1 MSTRTENRP
10 ALSPTT
16 SPGCPP
22 PTPSPLPDEDGGVL
36 PPQPAPGRRARV
48 LDLSL
53 AQVLGGSFAAAT
65 ASAAGS
71 RLGVVG
77 TISGAA
83 VISVVA
89 SVASAFY
96 TTSLR
101 HTGRHVSSV
110 LRRGAGPTVTR
121 GPAGPQPAGRGPDIR
136 RLLAGAAVVFALAAL
151 AVTGVEL
158 VTGRSLDG
166 GTGTTLSRT
175 VRGATG
181 AGVGPA
187 VTGPEGRSGRGA
199 ALTPSTDP
207 TPTVTPSQ
215 TPTPTA
221 TPSAPA
227 SPDASAPAAGPVT
240 PSASP
245 TGDASPAPTASS
257 DPSTSPSADPT
268 PSASPSASATDPS
281 GTPIGGDAADGAGA
295 GPLSP

>member
-10 ALSPTT
+10 VLSRSTAAPSTYRP
-16 SPGCPP
+16 PGD
-22 PTPSPLPDEDGGVL
+22 DEL
-36 PPQPAPGRRARV
+36 PPQPVTERRGRV
-48 LDLSL
+48 FDLSL

-110 LRRGAGPTVTR
+110 LRRGAGPATTR
-121 GPAGPQPAGRGPDIR
+121 RQPEVRQRGDRRPEVR
-136 RLLAGAAVVFALAAL
+136 RLVAGAAVVFALAAL
-151 AVTGVEL
+151 VVTGVEL
-158 VTGRSLDG
+158 VSGRSLDG
-166 GTGTTLSRT
+166 GSGTTLSRT

-181 AGVGPA
+181 GGLGSTVSDSG
-187 VTGPEGRSGRGA
+187 GRGVA
-199 ALTPSTDP
+199 PTPSTHPTQSVSPSP
-207 TPTVTPSQ
+207 TPT
-215 TPTPTA
+215 PTSTA
-221 TPSAPA
+221 TPSASA
-227 SPDASAPAAGPVT
+227 SPDASAPAPGPVA
-240 PSASP
+240 PSTSP

-257 DPSTSPSADPT
+257 DPSASATTDPT
-268 PSASPSASATDPS
+268 PSASPSTTPTGSS
-281 GTPIGGDAADGAGA
+281 GTSTGAEAPGGAD
-295 GPLSP
+295 PLSP

>member
-10 ALSPTT
+10 VLPRSTA
-16 SPGCPP
+16 
-22 PTPSPLPDEDGGVL
+22 TPSTYRLPGDDEL
-36 PPQPAPGRRARV
+36 PPQPVAERRGLV

-77 TISGAA
+77 TITGAA

-110 LRRGAGPTVTR
+110 LRRGT
-121 GPAGPQPAGRGPDIR
+121 GPATTRRQPEVRQRGDRRPEVR
-136 RLLAGAAVVFALAAL
+136 RLVAGAAVVFALAAL
-151 AVTGVEL
+151 VVTGVEL

-166 GTGTTLSRT
+166 GSGTTLART

-181 AGVGPA
+181 GGLGSA
-187 VTGPEGRSGRGA
+187 VTDPGGRGVA
-199 ALTPSTDP
+199 PTPSTGPTQSLTPSATP
-207 TPTVTPSQ
+207 TPTVTS
-215 TPTPTA
+215 TA
-221 TPSAPA
+221 TPSASP
-227 SPDASAPAAGPVT
+227 SPDASSPATGAVAPST
-240 PSASP
+240 SP
-245 TGDASPAPTASS
+245 TGEASPAPTASS
-257 DPSTSPSADPT
+257 DPSASATTDPT
-268 PSASPSASATDPS
+268 PSASPSTSPTGPS
-281 GTPIGGDAADGAGA
+281 GTTTGAEAPGGTD
-295 GPLSP
+295 PLSP

>member
-10 ALSPTT
+10 VLPRSTAAPSTYRP
-16 SPGCPP
+16 PG
-22 PTPSPLPDEDGGVL
+22 DDAL
-36 PPQPAPGRRARV
+36 PPQPVTERRRRV

-110 LRRGAGPTVTR
+110 LRRGAGPATTR
-121 GPAGPQPAGRGPDIR
+121 RRPELRQRGDRRPEVR
-136 RLLAGAAVVFALAAL
+136 RLVAGAAVVFALAAL
-151 AVTGVEL
+151 VVTGVEL
-158 VTGRSLDG
+158 VAGRSLDG
-166 GTGTTLSRT
+166 GSGTTLSRT
-175 VRGATG
+175 VHGA
-181 AGVGPA
+181 AGGGPGSTA
-187 VTGPEGRSGRGA
+187 TSPRGRGVA
-199 ALTPSTDP
+199 ATPSTDP
-207 TPTVTPSQ
+207 SGAATPSQ

-221 TPSAPA
+221 TPSVSA
-227 SPDASAPAAGPVT
+227 SPDASAPAAGPVP
-240 PSASP
+240 PSVGPTGAASP
-245 TGDASPAPTASS
+245 EPTGSS
-257 DPSTSPSADPT
+257 DPSTSPSTDPT
-268 PSASPSASATDPS
+268 PSASPSTSPTESS
-281 GTPIGGDAADGAGA
+281 GTTTGGGAPDAAA